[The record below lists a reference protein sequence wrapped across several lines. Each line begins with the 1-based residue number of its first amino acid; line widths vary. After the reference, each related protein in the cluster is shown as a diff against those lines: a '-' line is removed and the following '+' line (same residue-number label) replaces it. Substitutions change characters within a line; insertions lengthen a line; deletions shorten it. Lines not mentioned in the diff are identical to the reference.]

1 MKIFVIKTL
10 IIFVGIFMLFQ
21 LTVGSMVNNFKE
33 ELNNQFSKEKIIL
46 VKEKIREEMKKGI
59 QKEQLLNSEDAD
71 LIGKFLKKL
80 FNEVNTN
87 WKFDFW

>member
-10 IIFVGIFMLFQ
+10 IIFISIFVLFQ
-21 LTVGSMVNNFKE
+21 LTIGSLVNGLKE
-33 ELNNQFSKEKIIL
+33 ELSDEFSREKIII

-59 QKEQLLNSEDAD
+59 EKEQLLNSEDAD

-80 FNEVNTN
+80 INEVNIN
-87 WKFDFW
+87 

>member
-1 MKIFVIKTL
+1 MKIFVIKAL

-21 LTVGSMVNNFKE
+21 LTVGSMVNNLRE

-59 QKEQLLNSEDAD
+59 EKEKLLNSEDAD

-80 FNEVNTN
+80 LNEVNTN
-87 WKFDFW
+87 

>member
-1 MKIFVIKTL
+1 MKIFGIKTL

-21 LTVGSMVNNFKE
+21 LTVGSMVNNLRE

-59 QKEQLLNSEDAD
+59 EKEKLLNSEDAD

-80 FNEVNTN
+80 LNEVNTN
-87 WKFDFW
+87 

>member
-87 WKFDFW
+87 

>member
-10 IIFVGIFMLFQ
+10 IVFISIFVLFQ
-21 LTVGSMVNNFKE
+21 LTIGSLVNGLKE
-33 ELNNQFSKEKIIL
+33 ELSDQFSREKIIL

-59 QKEQLLNSEDAD
+59 EKDQILNSDDAD

-80 FNEVNTN
+80 IKEVNN
-87 WKFDFW
+87 N

>member
-21 LTVGSMVNNFKE
+21 LTVGSMVNNLRE

-59 QKEQLLNSEDAD
+59 EKEKLLNSEDAD

-80 FNEVNTN
+80 LNEVNTN
-87 WKFDFW
+87 WKFDF

>member
-1 MKIFVIKTL
+1 M
-10 IIFVGIFMLFQ
+10 GIFMLFQ
-21 LTVGSMVNNFKE
+21 LTVGSMVNNLRE

-59 QKEQLLNSEDAD
+59 EKEKLLNSEDAD

-80 FNEVNTN
+80 LNEVNTN
-87 WKFDFW
+87 

>member
-21 LTVGSMVNNFKE
+21 LTVGSMVNNLRE

-59 QKEQLLNSEDAD
+59 EKEKLLNSEDAD

-80 FNEVNTN
+80 INEVNIN
-87 WKFDFW
+87 

>member
-21 LTVGSMVNNFKE
+21 LTVGSMVNNLRE

-59 QKEQLLNSEDAD
+59 EKEKLLNSEDAD

-87 WKFDFW
+87 

>member
-1 MKIFVIKTL
+1 MKIFVIKAL

-21 LTVGSMVNNFKE
+21 LTVGSMVNNLRE

-59 QKEQLLNSEDAD
+59 EKEKLLNSEDAD

-80 FNEVNTN
+80 INEVNIN
-87 WKFDFW
+87 

>member
-21 LTVGSMVNNFKE
+21 LTVGSMVNNLRE

-59 QKEQLLNSEDAD
+59 EKEKLLNSEDAD

-80 FNEVNTN
+80 LNEVNTN
-87 WKFDFW
+87 

>member
-59 QKEQLLNSEDAD
+59 QKTNS
-71 LIGKFLKKL
+71 L
-80 FNEVNTN
+80 FR
-87 WKFDFW
+87 WRL

>member
-1 MKIFVIKTL
+1 
-10 IIFVGIFMLFQ
+10 MLFQ

-87 WKFDFW
+87 

>member
-1 MKIFVIKTL
+1 MKIFVIKAL

-21 LTVGSMVNNFKE
+21 LTVGSMVNNLRE

-80 FNEVNTN
+80 INEVNIN
-87 WKFDFW
+87 